1 MSSVLKSYLQDP
13 HRQQEIED
21 ATRKF
26 LKNRA
31 RKLQPGFW
39 TRLARATGD
48 SQQNAGEGVTDELL
62 DVAVS
67 EMWVQIL
74 DHEDEA
80 EALLVQTL
88 CDVRNGDCSIGDLWD
103 KLFAKAFAWLDNDV
117 REQARNASAWSRY
130 RKNVL
135 GILRKS
141 GSFTMDTQ
149 VDRQGRYGPKTLTR
163 ESPVFGAEPGDRF
176 SDIPVPGDTGRKELF
191 KNDKLS
197 GEAVVSLATYFWQAV
212 IAARCLGMPHF
223 VPLNALVNWM
233 SDNYG
238 LNDPLQVQPVRD
250 KDDDEADRG
259 PLDNLRSDFGSPEQ
273 EQVVEE
279 VFILARDFARN
290 LPDREQIYCARRYGE
305 EVRLEDLARELGY
318 SSPSGL
324 SRLDKKLMTRLRGF
338 MLQQE
343 EFADEEDGGG
353 DLRQLFLDAVV
364 DECKKL
370 AMAPKGEAG
379 GN

>member
-1 MSSVLKSYLQDP
+1 MSSVLESYLQDP
-13 HRQQEIED
+13 HRQQEIDD

-31 RKLQPGFW
+31 GKLQPGFW
-39 TRLARATGD
+39 SRLARATCGR
-48 SQQNAGEGVTDELL
+48 QQNAGEGMTDELL
-62 DVAVS
+62 DTAVS

-80 EALLVQTL
+80 EGLLVQTL
-88 CDVRNGDCSIGDLWD
+88 RDVRNGDCAIGDLWD
-103 KLFAKAFAWLDNDV
+103 RLFTKAFAWLDNDV

-130 RKNVL
+130 RKSVL

-141 GSFTMDTQ
+141 GSFYMDTK
-149 VDRQGRYGPKTLTR
+149 VDRQGRYGPRTLDKK
-163 ESPVFGAEPGDRF
+163 SPVFGAEPGDRF
-176 SDIPVPGDTGRKELF
+176 SDIPVPRERGRKELF
-191 KNDKLS
+191 RNDKLS
-197 GEAVVSLATYFWQAV
+197 GEAVVSLATYFWKAV
-212 IAARCLGMPHF
+212 IAARCQGLPHQ
-223 VPLNALVNWM
+223 VPLNAFFNWL

-238 LNDPLQVQPVRD
+238 LNDMMQVQPARGG
-250 KDDDEADRG
+250 DDDEADLD
-259 PLDNLRSDFGSPEQ
+259 PLDNLRSDLGAPEQ
-273 EQVVEE
+273 EQIVED
-279 VFILARDFARN
+279 VSILARDFARG
-290 LPDREQIYCARRYGE
+290 LSDREQIYCALRYGE
-305 EVRLEDLARELGY
+305 EVRLEDLAQRLGY

-324 SRLDKKLMTRLRGF
+324 SRLDRKLMERLRGCV
-338 MLQQE
+338 LQQE

>member
-13 HRQQEIED
+13 HQQQEIEN

-26 LKNRA
+26 LKNNA
-31 RKLQPGFW
+31 RKLQSGFW

-80 EALLVQTL
+80 EALLVQTAR
-88 CDVRNGDCSIGDLWD
+88 DVRNGDCGIEDLWER
-103 KLFAKAFAWLDNDV
+103 LFAKALAWLDNDV
-117 REQARNASAWSRY
+117 RERARNASRWSRY
-130 RKNVL
+130 RKSVSNIVH
-135 GILRKS
+135 KS
-141 GSFTMDTQ
+141 GAFIQDKKGSS
-149 VDRQGRYGPKTLTR
+149 YGPLTLNP
-163 ESPVFGAEPGDRF
+163 ESPVFVTKQGDKF
-176 SDIPVPGDTGRKELF
+176 CDIPVPEDIGMKELLR
-191 KNDKLS
+191 NDKLS
-197 GEAVVSLATYFWQAV
+197 GEAVVSLATYFWKAV
-212 IAARCLGMPHF
+212 IATRCLGMPHQ
-223 VPLNALVNWM
+223 VPINALFSWM

-238 LNDPLQVQPVRD
+238 FNDLMQAQPVRD
-250 KDDDEADRG
+250 EDDEANLN
-259 PLDNLRSDFGSPEQ
+259 PLDNLRSDLGSPEQ
-273 EQVVEE
+273 EQMVEE
-279 VFILARDFARN
+279 VYILARDFARS
-290 LPDREQIYCARRYGE
+290 LSEREQIYCALRYGE
-305 EVRLEDLARELGY
+305 NVRLEDLAQKIGY

-324 SRLDKKLMTRLRGF
+324 SRLDRKLMERLRGF
-338 MLQQE
+338 VLQQE

-353 DLRQLFLDAVV
+353 DLRQLFLDTVV